1 MSDDLVLGIDCGA
14 TKVMAQSGILCS
26 KTNKISPGSFH
37 KEYLYS
43 DHPDWNPQFDPVP
56 IATQKIE
63 YSSHNISL
71 TQSEVKQ
78 GKVITETI
86 IKAIEEGQ
94 DHRIGLCFPGLKDQ
108 NGILVMANGPR
119 IPDLK
124 NHLKQIKSILND
136 SDCCVMGE
144 LKSTIGQ
151 MQNIDNGIYIGGGTG
166 IADGIIFNGDLLKLN
181 DLKGVQR
188 SWEIHIDLSN
198 TVESLLSP
206 AGMINNYN
214 KNHKNKITN
223 LATLSNQK
231 SFNVILE
238 NALNAFSLL
247 VENRI
252 RFFNSQGKE
261 IQRVVIGQR
270 LGQFLNESNVEYK
283 NKFKSTIEIPLKIS
297 SDRRTA
303 ALGAALAIAC

>member
-1 MSDDLVLGIDCGA
+1 M
-14 TKVMAQSGILCS
+14 
-26 KTNKISPGSFH
+26 
-37 KEYLYS
+37 
-43 DHPDWNPQFDPVP
+43 
-56 IATQKIE
+56 
-63 YSSHNISL
+63 
-71 TQSEVKQ
+71 
-78 GKVITETI
+78 
-86 IKAIEEGQ
+86 
-94 DHRIGLCFPGLKDQ
+94 
-108 NGILVMANGPR
+108 
-119 IPDLK
+119 
-124 NHLKQIKSILND
+124 
-136 SDCCVMGE
+136 
-144 LKSTIGQ
+144 
-151 MQNIDNGIYIGGGTG
+151 
-166 IADGIIFNGDLLKLN
+166 
-181 DLKGVQR
+181 
-188 SWEIHIDLSN
+188 HIDPSN

-231 SFNVILE
+231 SFNAILE
-238 NALNAFSLL
+238 NALDAFSLL